1 MFQEIWP
8 TCDQFLNM
16 MTGSEYEHALLLTNF
31 FASIGKKSFLVLGQ
45 VGKNL
50 IWTEVFYFGSPFEN
64 AKTFFTHS
72 SFELNCKKLKEH
84 LIIFSLLH

>member
-45 VGKNL
+45 VGKNS
-50 IWTEVFYFGSPFEN
+50 FGLKFFILALPS
-64 AKTFFTHS
+64 KTR
-72 SFELNCKKLKEH
+72 KL
-84 LIIFSLLH
+84 SLLILASN

>member
-45 VGKNL
+45 VGKKL
-50 IWTEVFYFGSPFEN
+50 IWTEVLFFILALPS
-64 AKTFFTHS
+64 KTR
-72 SFELNCKKLKEH
+72 KL
-84 LIIFSLLH
+84 SLLILASN

>member
-50 IWTEVFYFGSPFEN
+50 IWTEVFFWLSLRKREN
-64 AKTFFTHS
+64 FLDSFFTS
-72 SFELNCKKLKEH
+72 N
-84 LIIFSLLH
+84 

>member
-16 MTGSEYEHALLLTNF
+16 MTASEYEHALLLTNF

-50 IWTEVFYFGSPFEN
+50 IWTEVFFFWLSLRKREN
-64 AKTFFTHS
+64 FLY
-72 SFELNCKKLKEH
+72 SF
-84 LIIFSLLH
+84 